1 MAEVE
6 AALPGWLPDAPTHGP
21 LVVVKDDVR
30 LASRVVRIAVG
41 QPPAYELIVKTSVVE
56 TGSPADPGATDSR
69 PRLAPP
75 APPAMRPTLELRVL
89 RAVEALFGR
98 NDKRFG
104 AVRALGIVDNGRA
117 VVTVAI
123 QGVSLGKV
131 LHRGRRKP
139 LPAIDPEEAVGRAGA
154 WLRTFHDGPSFGD
167 LESRQATRDEIVA
180 AISNLGEYLR
190 TAAPSH
196 GLDRVVEDAIAAAGM
211 LPVELAV
218 RPIHGDFAPRNLI
231 IGRDGRL
238 TAIDL
243 LGRWR
248 APIYED
254 LGTFLVA
261 LGSGRLPAVLGEWTY
276 RRPRRALESAF
287 LTGYFG
293 SDPRPE
299 REIALYEGLLH
310 LDKWSARLSRL
321 GRRGVRARIERAAL
335 ERHFLGRAQA
345 RIREAR
351 RA

>member
-1 MAEVE
+1 VAEVE
-6 AALPGWLPDAPTHGP
+6 AALPGWLPDAPTHRP
-21 LVVVKDDVR
+21 LAVVNDDVR

-41 QPPAYELIVKTSVVE
+41 QPAAYELIVKTSMAE
-56 TGSPADPGATDSR
+56 TGPAAAATAPDPR
-69 PRLAPP
+69 PRLAAVAP
-75 APPAMRPTLELRVL
+75 AAIRPALELRVL
-89 RAVEALFGR
+89 RAVEALFAR
-98 NDKRFG
+98 DDARFG
-104 AVRALGIVDNGRA
+104 AVKALGIVDDGRA

-123 QGVSLGKV
+123 QGVSLGDV
-131 LHRGRRKP
+131 LRRGRKAM
-139 LPAIDPEEAVGRAGA
+139 PAINPEEAVGRAGA
-154 WLRTFHDGPSFGD
+154 WLRTFHDGPPFGD
-167 LESRQATRDEIVA
+167 LESRQAPRDEVVA
-180 AISNLGEYLR
+180 AIRNLGEYLR
-190 TAAPSH
+190 AAAPSR
-196 GLDRVVEDAIAAAGM
+196 GLDRVIEDAVTATGV
-211 LPVELAV
+211 LPPELDV
-218 RPIHGDFAPRNLI
+218 RPVHGDFAPRNLI

-261 LGSGRLPAVLGEWTY
+261 LGSGRLPAVVGEWTY
-276 RRPRRALESAF
+276 RRPRRVLESAF

-293 SDPRPE
+293 SDPRPD
-299 REIALYEGLLH
+299 REIALYEALLL

-321 GRRGVRARIERAAL
+321 GRRGVRARFERAAL